1 MELIQTTEQTAFNVL
16 IQGNRKIKAQT
27 KSATF
32 DVAWININNHT
43 CFIRTSKNSG
53 CTKNNEDVTFFI
65 SVPSNAKKV
74 Y

>member
-16 IQGNRKIKAQT
+16 EQGNRKIKAQI
-27 KSATF
+27 KSETF

-43 CFIRTSKNSG
+43 CFIRTGKNSG

>member
-1 MELIQTTEQTAFNVL
+1 MELFETTAVTAFNVL
-16 IQGNRKIKAQT
+16 QQGNRKIKAEIN
-27 KSATF
+27 SETF

-53 CTKNNEDVTFFI
+53 CTTNNEDVTFFI
-65 SVPSNAKKV
+65 AVPSNAKKV